1 MHPKVETDAQGARVL
16 VVDDDR
22 LIRVMTHDA
31 LSEEGFTVD
40 MAASGA
46 DALEAIRLHGPYAVV
61 ITDLSMPEMDGLAL
75 MEKIKRAE
83 PRTDVI
89 ILTGYASLE
98 SALQAMRLGAADY
111 LRKPVEGPEIV
122 YGVKRTILRRRLL
135 SENLSLRSSLQAFES
150 SRVLTSCLEA
160 GDIVP
165 LTLDILGLLLHRTR
179 AVGGLVQG
187 ESQAEDTICL
197 RGFPDDLGRRV
208 QLEIDEGK
216 LFDPSTVDHTT
227 TDVGRDNQA
236 ALQRLEIDEE
246 VLVLPIRV
254 ENRPMGAIWIFSEGR
269 PFEEED
275 IQRAELIVAQSS
287 LALVNA
293 EKLLQARERAFID
306 DVTDLYNAR
315 YLQSALDR
323 EVSRAQR
330 YGLEVSVVILDID
343 HFKQVNDRHGH
354 LVGSRVLRE
363 FGRVL
368 QRCVRRIDT
377 VGRYGGDEFTVLLV
391 DTGMSEA
398 LRVAER
404 IRCMVSETAFQ
415 QDKSLDLKITV
426 SLGIATYPSH
436 GSTWSS
442 LVDRSDKAMYLAKFL
457 GRNRVCS
464 ADELSEEPGIPPSV
478 PRWGL

>member
-1 MHPKVETDAQGARVL
+1 MNPKHQSDAYGTRIL

-22 LIRVMTHDA
+22 LIREMTRDA
-31 LSEEGFTVD
+31 LTEEGFLVD
-40 MAASGA
+40 TASSGG
-46 DALEAIRLHGPYAVV
+46 DALESIEKHGPYAVV
-61 ITDLSMPEMDGLAL
+61 ITDLSMPEMDGLEL
-75 MEKIKRAE
+75 MEKVKRAQ

-135 SENLSLRSSLQAFES
+135 SENLALRSSLQAFES

-165 LTLDILGLLLHRTR
+165 LTLDILGLLLQRGQ
-179 AVGGLVQG
+179 AVGRLVEG
-187 ESQAEDTICL
+187 ECSEDSICL
-197 RGFPDDLGRRV
+197 RGFSDELGRRV
-208 QLEIDEGK
+208 RDQIAEGK
-216 LFDPSTVDHTT
+216 LFEPSS
-227 TDVGRDNQA
+227 VGATSTNA
-236 ALQRLEIDEE
+236 GPENHEVLQRLEVDDEL
-246 VLVLPIRV
+246 LVLPIRV
-254 ENRPMGAIWIFSEGR
+254 ENRPMGAIWIFAEGR
-269 PFEEED
+269 PFQEEE
-275 IQRAELIVAQSS
+275 IQRAELVVAQSA

-293 EKLLQARERAFID
+293 EKLLQAREKAFID

-330 YGLEVSVVILDID
+330 YGLEVSVVFLDLD
-343 HFKQVNDRHGH
+343 HFKQVNDHHGH

-363 FGRVL
+363 FGHVL
-368 QRCVRRIDT
+368 QKCVRSIDT
-377 VGRYGGDEFTVLLV
+377 VGRYGGDEFTILLV
-391 DTGMSEA
+391 DTGMAEA
-398 LRVAER
+398 MRVAER
-404 IRCMVSETAFQ
+404 VRGMVAEKSFQ
-415 QDKSLDLKITV
+415 QEQGLNLRITV
-426 SLGIATYPSH
+426 SLGVAAYPAH

-457 GRNRVCS
+457 GRDRVCS
-464 ADELSEEPGIPPSV
+464 ADELSEEPGIPPVV
-478 PRWGL
+478 PRGTL